1 MGHLLRGEKKHPN
14 NIFGFKTYPWPFLY
28 DVVLESNSNK
38 PLWFIWATT
47 GHLSMSGNLCII
59 WHYDSSK
66 NLIDRAS
73 DLRWVIAVWVI
84 VMTGGWWPLTRP
96 GVTGLM
102 VSDQGPGSRVQGP
115 ALALARTEA
124 GPGLSWLS
132 LPSPA
137 SGPTSRGTRGSRLE
151 SYRLWWNL
159 TWLVSNN
166 DLKHQKKED

>member
-14 NIFGFKTYPWPFLY
+14 NIFGFKTYPAYPWPFLY

-38 PLWFIWATT
+38 PLWFIWDTT

-84 VMTGGWWPLTRP
+84 VMTGGWWPQARGHRADGQWPGP
-96 GVTGLM
+96 GVPST
-102 VSDQGPGSRVQGP
+102 GPGSGSGEDRGRAR
-115 ALALARTEA
+115 ALLTQSPVTSLRPHIPRDTRLTIRKLQTLVKLNVAR
-124 GPGLSWLS
+124 
-132 LPSPA
+132 
-137 SGPTSRGTRGSRLE
+137 
-151 SYRLWWNL
+151 
-159 TWLVSNN
+159 
-166 DLKHQKKED
+166 LK

>member
-14 NIFGFKTYPWPFLY
+14 NIFGFKTYPAYPWPFLY

-84 VMTGGWWPLTRP
+84 VMTGGWWPLIT
-96 GVTGLM
+96 
-102 VSDQGPGSRVQGP
+102 GPGSQGWWSVTR
-115 ALALARTEA
+115 ARGPEYRA
-124 GPGLSWLS
+124 RLWLWRGPRPGPG
-132 LPSPA
+132 SPD
-137 SGPTSRGTRGSRLE
+137 SVSR
-151 SYRLWWNL
+151 
-159 TWLVSNN
+159 
-166 DLKHQKKED
+166 HQPPAPHPEGHEAHD

>member
-14 NIFGFKTYPWPFLY
+14 NIFGFKTYPAYPWPFLY

-84 VMTGGWWPLTRP
+84 VMTDRMMTP
-96 GVTGLM
+96 
-102 VSDQGPGSRVQGP
+102 GPGSQGWWSVTR
-115 ALALARTEA
+115 ARGPEYRA
-124 GPGLSWLS
+124 RLWLWRGPRPGPGSPDS
-132 LPSPA
+132 VSRHQPPA
-137 SGPTSRGTRGSRLE
+137 SHPEGNE
-151 SYRLWWNL
+151 AH
-159 TWLVSNN
+159 
-166 DLKHQKKED
+166 D